1 MGKNKLRKFSEITLF
16 NNVFEAF
23 DLFDGQVFQDNDRKW
38 KPKGRWNL
46 DYFKNNNSIVLELA
60 CGKGDYTLALAEQNP
75 DVNFIGID
83 IKGNRIWEGATYA
96 LEHGLTNVAFLRTR
110 IEFIQHYFEKG
121 EVSQCW
127 ITFPDPFLRN
137 SDANRRLTS
146 PAFLDR
152 YKEILVDGG
161 KIHLKTDDD
170 TLYHY
175 TLESFEQ
182 HPQYQL
188 DEDIANVYALEN
200 RAVLDIQTYYE
211 KMHLANGKTIKYVS
225 CDYRPLI

>member
-23 DLFDGQVFQDNDRKW
+23 DLFDGQVYRNNDDKW

-46 DYFKNNNSIVLELA
+46 DYFKNDNPIVLELA
-60 CGKGDYTLALAEQNP
+60 CGKGDYTLALAKENP
-75 DVNFIGID
+75 DHNFIGVD
-83 IKGNRIWEGATYA
+83 IKGNRIWEGATSA
-96 LEHGLTNVAFLRTR
+96 LDQELNNVAFLRTR
-110 IEFIQHYFEKG
+110 IEFIQNYFQEG

-146 PAFLDR
+146 PAFLNR
-152 YKEILVDGG
+152 YSQILVNGG
-161 KIHLKTDDD
+161 KVHLKTDDD
-170 TLYHY
+170 TLYKY
-175 TLESFEQ
+175 TLESFEE
-182 HPQYQL
+182 HVNYEL
-188 DEDIANVYALEN
+188 DTDIPDVYALEK
-200 RAVLDIQTYYE
+200 RSVLDIQTYYE

-225 CDYRPLI
+225 CSYQP